1 MTTDQLVAKYSEMLD
16 HYIAALESQQ
26 TMPGVRWPDAQRFY
40 REMIDWLT
48 QKLTELGTNDDDGF
62 ERVSRIIL

>member
-1 MTTDQLVAKYSEMLD
+1 MTNDQLAAKYSEMLD

-48 QKLTELGTNDDDGF
+48 QKLTELEAASDEGF
-62 ERVSRIIL
+62 ERVSRVIL